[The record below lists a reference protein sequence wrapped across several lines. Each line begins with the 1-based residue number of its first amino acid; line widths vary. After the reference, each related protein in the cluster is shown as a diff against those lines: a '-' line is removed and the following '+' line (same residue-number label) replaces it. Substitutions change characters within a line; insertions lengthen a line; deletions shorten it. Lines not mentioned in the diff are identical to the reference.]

1 MSLTTYYTTI
11 KVWISGDCLTFE
23 DTSQKDRFIGPR
35 LENGDFKLTT
45 HSPWHVN
52 ILKIHGDENCS
63 RLRCYKNSGHRDTG
77 LLSVR
82 HLILVSFQH
91 LFSGK
96 NTETKQ
102 TTTVQQ
108 DRERNRCTE
117 ICRPFPAPHSAHCPT
132 VSSSSWSVWVEA
144 DSARERVFTLEY
156 WQG

>member
-11 KVWISGDCLTFE
+11 KVWISVDCLTFT
-23 DTSQKDRFIGPR
+23 DTSQKDRFVGPR
-35 LENGDFKLTT
+35 LENGDFKL
-45 HSPWHVN
+45 HEE
-52 ILKIHGDENCS
+52 ENCS
-63 RLRCYKNSGHRDTG
+63 RLRCCKNSGHRDTG